1 MRGTYLLSLIALVLV
16 LPLSGL
22 QAQVLFVNDNDNITF
37 NTDTVLNDL
46 AGTGIA
52 FDTYDIPTMGVPPDA
67 SVLGNY
73 PVIIWYCS
81 GDGAGLGFWEPG
93 VQADLVDHT
102 LAGNTLWVIG
112 TDVLYA
118 QYGGAPVSFTS
129 GDFAL
134 DAMGLASYDV
144 QSYGD
149 DANTGCAQLDV
160 APGVASQFAPTL
172 LWSFP
177 AIWWADGC
185 TPALDAE
192 AIYTMGP
199 SSYVLF
205 GAQAMIHYHPAGTNV
220 MSTFFDPALID
231 TYANRVLFL
240 TQTLNY
246 LGIAAN
252 VAEQNNTGAL
262 QLHLLPADNGG
273 VVLSCTGNIR
283 QVEVRSSNGQLLR
296 SAMAMG
302 ARSVEL
308 PGNDLCS
315 GLHLVTVT
323 TTSGQRISRKWALR

>member
-1 MRGTYLLSLIALVLV
+1 MRGTLLLPLFAAALVL
-16 LPLSGL
+16 PFGGL
-22 QAQVLFVNDNDNITF
+22 HGQVLFVNDNDNITF

-52 FDTYDIPTMGVPPDA
+52 FDKYDIPAMGVPPDA

-81 GDGAGLGFWEPG
+81 GDGAGLGFWETG
-93 VQADLVDHT
+93 VQADLVDHI

-118 QYGGAPVSFTS
+118 QYGGAPVSFSS

-149 DANTGCAQLDV
+149 DANAGCSQMDV
-160 APGVASQFAPTL
+160 VPGVAGQFAPTL

-177 AIWWADGC
+177 TIWWADGC

-192 AIYTMGP
+192 AIYSMGP

-205 GAQAMIHYHPAGTNV
+205 GAKAMIHYHPVGTSV

-231 TYANRVLFL
+231 TYPNRVLFL

-246 LGIAAN
+246 LGIAAS
-252 VAEQNNTGAL
+252 VAEQNDTGVL

-273 VVLSCTGNIR
+273 LVLSCTANIR
-283 QVEVRSSNGQLLR
+283 EVEVHSSSGKLLR
-296 SAMAMG
+296 RSTVSG
-302 ARSVEL
+302 ARRVEL
-308 PGNDLCS
+308 PRNDMSS

-323 TTSGQRISRKWALR
+323 TASGQRISRKWAMR